1 MLILFGY
8 SVEKLA
14 NLWLFNNFRFLLL
27 TEIGKLWVRDHLALF
42 DRKITKTIGIVR
54 KIFFQLLTIERI
66 ETPF

>member
-54 KIFFQLLTIERI
+54 KIFFQPLTIERI